1 MSNPGPADPCLELAV
16 LWGEVVLD
24 VRSFLPEAGP
34 ARAGAGT
41 PAALALR
48 EPGACLARF
57 ASGAA
62 HLPRPPGAEGVLE
75 TPAGRRALPPGDED
89 PCELPAD
96 GSLTWRL
103 HGAALRFRWVP
114 RVHGL
119 RTPFQ
124 ERLDTAFLNVLL
136 LAVFSAAALVAT
148 FHLRPAG
155 LVRAEAELHRVP
167 PRAVEFLVSH
177 VKPRPPPPLRA
188 ELGPAEATP
197 RGPRLKGTEGEAGAR
212 DQVRRPRRTAI
223 RGRARPDQARLA
235 GQGTFLLGS
244 GAAPGLNDLID
255 GRRLGADLEDA
266 IGDMRSPLPGPSGGQ
281 GGLALRGPGPGGGG
295 QDDEIFIG
303 RLPIGGDW
311 LHDRPAGPSRTR
323 KSTESA
329 VHIAVGDLRVHGPLS
344 MDAIRA
350 VVHGHRDQVRYCYN
364 QALLGHPD
372 LRGKVTLRFVI
383 DERGYVS
390 HSAAVGNDTGD
401 PGLAACVQGRVGT
414 WRFPMP
420 RGGGE
425 VHVTYPFVFHRSK

>member
-1 MSNPGPADPCLELAV
+1 V
-16 LWGEVVLD
+16 L
-24 VRSFLPEAGP
+24 
-34 ARAGAGT
+34 
-41 PAALALR
+41 
-48 EPGACLARF
+48 
-57 ASGAA
+57 
-62 HLPRPPGAEGVLE
+62 GV
-75 TPAGRRALPPGDED
+75 
-89 PCELPAD
+89 
-96 GSLTWRL
+96 
-103 HGAALRFRWVP
+103 
-114 RVHGL
+114 

-124 ERLDTAFLNVLL
+124 ERLDTAFLNILL

-155 LVRAEAELHRVP
+155 QVRAEAELHRVP

-188 ELGPAEATP
+188 ELGPAEAAP
-197 RGPRLKGTEGEAGAR
+197 GGPRLKGTEGEAGR
-212 DQVRRPRRTAI
+212 PDQVRRPRRVSI
-223 RGRARPDQARLA
+223 RGRARPDQARLG
-235 GQGTFLLGS
+235 GQGVPFLGS
-244 GAAPGLNDLID
+244 GEAPGLDELVA
-255 GRRLGADLEDA
+255 RPSLGADLENA
-266 IGDMRSPLPGPSGGQ
+266 IGNLHSPLAGMSGGN
-281 GGLALRGPGPGGGG
+281 GGHGLRGPGPGGGG
-295 QDDEIFIG
+295 QDDEILIG

-323 KSTESA
+323 KPTESA
-329 VHIAVGDLRVHGPLS
+329 VHITVGDLRVHGPLS

-350 VVHGHRDQVRYCYN
+350 VVHAHRDQVRYCYN

-372 LRGKVTLRFVI
+372 LGGKVTLRFVI

-425 VHVTYPFVFHRSK
+425 VHVTYPFVFHRPK